1 MTGLRGLP
9 DNLEM
14 HLVDNIEEAFA
25 LKRWLGER
33 RPISLLGLDTESSG
47 LNPYADDAELR
58 MVQIGDKLTGWA
70 IPWQRWGGVALE
82 VLNDWE
88 GDFAAH
94 NLAFDAKW
102 LSIHAG
108 WDIPWHKMH
117 DTLIMYNML
126 YPGDPAGLKHVT
138 DKHIDPRAS
147 VGQQLLDNAF
157 DKNGWTW
164 ANIPLDFEAYWTYS
178 ALDPILAAHIF
189 DFLRAD
195 LKFPQSYD
203 LEMSV
208 LRICNDME
216 HNGIPVDVDFCREQS
231 VKLDE
236 YVEKAK
242 KWALDDFGVKIG
254 SPASLAQ
261 FFEKDLNEPIVKR
274 TPKGA
279 PSVDKETLALLA
291 NSDNKSVA
299 EFAKFVVE
307 VRTADKIRSS
317 YLDNFIKDQ
326 TNGLLHPGIKT
337 MRAKTGRMSIVNP
350 ALQTLGKSGAHNVVR
365 SAITARP
372 GEVLA
377 SADLDQVEFRVFAH
391 LSRDEALI
399 NTFLEADISGGDA
412 FTTIGANVY
421 DEPNFQKSDPRR
433 SLIKSLIYG
442 KLYGA
447 GVAKMAET
455 AGVPVSKMQQASD
468 DLNSAYPG
476 MKTYSKE
483 VEQMI
488 NNRLH
493 VEGVPYIETVLTGRK
508 IPVEKDRIYSGLNY
522 TIQGSAAEVFKMNLV
537 KIDAAGLGQN
547 LVVPVHDE
555 IVFSGPPEDIEDIK
569 QTIRE
574 CMTSRDGWAG
584 PLTSDCEG
592 PFLRWGDKYK
602 K

>member
-1 MTGLRGLP
+1 MTAVSGLP
-9 DNLEM
+9 ENMEM
-14 HLVDNIEEAFA
+14 HLVDNIDEAFA

-33 RPISLLGLDTESSG
+33 GHDGLLGLDTESSG
-47 LNPYADDAELR
+47 LNPYASDAQLR
-58 MVQIGDKLTGWA
+58 MVQIGDRVTGWA
-70 IPWQRWGGVALE
+70 IPWERWGGVAME
-82 VLNDWE
+82 VLNSWE

-94 NLAFDAKW
+94 NLVFDAKW
-102 LSIHAG
+102 LNIHAK
-108 WDIPWHKMH
+108 WKIPWHKMH
-117 DTLIMYNML
+117 DTMIMYNML

-147 VGQQLLDNAF
+147 LGQVLLDNAF
-157 DKNGWTW
+157 KKEGWGW
-164 ANIPLDFEAYWTYS
+164 ATVPLDFEPYWTYS

-195 LKFPQSYD
+195 LKFPKSYD

-208 LRICNDME
+208 LRICAAME
-216 HNGIPVDVDFCREQS
+216 HNGIPVDVDFCEEQS

-242 KWALDDFGVKIG
+242 KWALEDHGVKIG
-254 SPASLAQ
+254 STQSLAK
-261 FFEKDLNEPIVKR
+261 FFENDLGAHIVKR
-274 TPKGA
+274 TPGGA
-279 PSVDKETLALLA
+279 PSVDKETLALFA
-291 NSDNKSVA
+291 NSDNKAVA
-299 EFAKFVVE
+299 EFANFIVE

-326 TNGLLHPGIKT
+326 TDGLLHPGIKT

-391 LSRDEALI
+391 LSQDKNLI
-399 NTFLEADISGGDA
+399 ETFHEADRIGGDA
-412 FTTIGANVY
+412 FTTIGAKVY
-421 DEPNFQKSDPRR
+421 DEPNFVKADPRR
-433 SLIKSLIYG
+433 NLIKSLIYG

-447 GVAKMAET
+447 GVAKMAQT
-455 AGVPVSKMQQASD
+455 AGVSFDKMQTASD
-468 DLNSAYPG
+468 DLNGAYPG
-476 MKTYSKE
+476 MKSYSKE

-488 NNRLH
+488 SNRLH
-493 VEGVPYIETVLTGRK
+493 GEGYPYIETVLTGRR
-508 IPVEKDRIYSGLNY
+508 IPVEADRMYAGLNY

-537 KIDAAGLGQN
+537 KIDAAGLGDN

-555 IVFSGPPEDIEDIK
+555 IVFSAPPEDVEDVK
-569 QTIRE
+569 QTIKE
-574 CMTSRDGWAG
+574 CMTSRDGWAV